1 MKHILTLPDI
11 DSDLLGDLEHQ
22 DVLTGALLTGLLKIS
37 PSTEAHPRQKSIGW
51 QFERRTSSL
60 SAQDLKLPS
69 LRHLSEPKEDRFW
82 QRERWKFFQQ
92 YCFWSHFGVWSGNPC
107 SPIQLFTLVS
117 SDHTINPQYTD
128 STHVEKSYALS
139 CNSLRHWGQ
148 INVRLASYNWASRWI
163 KVVAAISEMNIFIC
177 PHQCVHYVAYTVGEN
192 RWFDWKR
199 FLATPHC
206 MHATLWHRIKNIN
219 LDLQRA
225 RVLAI
230 LFVKG
235 LSERARARACFS
247 DGYKDWHCARDRIGS
262 KRGLKSEL

>member
-22 DVLTGALLTGLLKIS
+22 DVFLTGALLTGLLKIS
-37 PSTEAHPRQKSIGW
+37 PSTEAHPRQRSIGW

-107 SPIQLFTLVS
+107 FPIQLFTLVS

-148 INVRLASYNWASRWI
+148 INVHWASYNWASRWI
-163 KVVAAISEMNIFIC
+163 RLWL
-177 PHQCVHYVAYTVGEN
+177 QYQ
-192 RWFDWKR
+192 RWTSSSVLINASIMQSIRWVRTGGLTGNDSSR
-199 FLATPHC
+199 RRIVCTPHRLKKKHKLVFAKSKSVGNTLCKRIERTRTCAC
-206 MHATLWHRIKNIN
+206 M
-219 LDLQRA
+219 
-225 RVLAI
+225 
-230 LFVKG
+230 F
-235 LSERARARACFS
+235 
-247 DGYKDWHCARDRIGS
+247 
-262 KRGLKSEL
+262 